1 MFYLGLIDLINFIRE
16 FIPGRL
22 GRVPRR
28 KVSSEDCLV
37 SLSFQQ
43 GSECCSVLQEPPDSE
58 QLKAS
63 RALEELPAAFEDV
76 AVYFTREEWGLL
88 DRQQKEL
95 YRDVMRMNYEL
106 LASLGKALRQLY
118 THCLDAGASAPNP
131 RGQRVSLSSL
141 RTLPALGHLFI
152 CLPACP
158 SLTLV
163 QYPVLAGCYG
173 AFRD

>member
-43 GSECCSVLQEPPDSE
+43 EAECCSVLQEPPDSE

-63 RALEELPAAFEDV
+63 RALEELPAVFEDV
-76 AVYFTREEWGLL
+76 MVYFTREEWGLL

-118 THCLDAGASAPNP
+118 THCLDAGASVHCGLLPVSPTP

-141 RTLPALGHLFI
+141 RTLPAWVTSSSVFLSVS
-152 CLPACP
+152 P
-158 SLTLV
+158 
-163 QYPVLAGCYG
+163 PVLHS
-173 AFRD
+173 R